1 MKNYSISNLATP
13 EGRAAF
19 QKYWYDLIV
28 EQRNI
33 VLPSLFRL
41 WKTAVRGSSFNI
53 SATGES
59 YRIAHPLG
67 VRMGTRVFMEEIVV
81 RHYFNNVQA
90 LVYLGAVLLL
100 IFLALRFASLLS
112 EQVALIGIG
121 IEVLMLLML
130 FVVLFYAPDEEMSG
144 AVEHA
149 DESDRGGRNE
159 SDGGENVHVI
169 REVLE
174 ELEDIGGTY
183 ASLGIKL
190 EDLARGQESGLR
202 ELNERVERIRGL
214 DLLESHAE
222 RLEVMNGL
230 LRELI
235 TTMQGM
241 NEKVEMLLGKELEY
255 LVRRELE
262 RRVSGSIGG
271 PLSTAE
277 QTVERTFEKS

>member
-1 MKNYSISNLATP
+1 MKNHTLSNLAAP
-13 EGRAAF
+13 EGRVAF

-28 EQRNI
+28 EQQSI
-33 VLPSLFRL
+33 VLSSLLRL
-41 WKTAVRGSSFNI
+41 WRTAVRGSSFNV
-53 SATGES
+53 SASGES

-67 VRMGTRVFMEEIVV
+67 LRMGTRVFMEEIVV

-100 IFLALRFASLLS
+100 IFLALRFANVLT

-121 IEVLMLLML
+121 IEVIMLLML
-130 FVVLFYAPDEEMSG
+130 FTVLFYAPDEEVL
-144 AVEHA
+144 AVQK
-149 DESDRGGRNE
+149 ESTQEEEQRTEKR
-159 SDGGENVHVI
+159 ENDDVYVI

-190 EDLARGQESGLR
+190 EDLAKSHETGLR

-222 RLEVMNGL
+222 RLEITNDL
-230 LRELI
+230 LRQLVG
-235 TTMQGM
+235 TMQGM
-241 NEKVEMLLGKELEY
+241 NEKVEILLGKELEY

-262 RRVSGSIGG
+262 RRISGSMG
-271 PLSTAE
+271 
-277 QTVERTFEKS
+277 QTMTSSEPNAERTFDKS